1 MWFEINDGFVNA
13 NKLTNISYGTV
24 KESNVYTLAIYARL
38 YSGGKRSDETLL
50 IYEDDVMNRFN
61 YVFDNIIEF
70 IRKKLVLNNTEVL
83 NLDKKSIDFKFEYD
97 RMTYLEGN

>member
-38 YSGGKRSDETLL
+38 YSGGNRKDETLL
-50 IYEDDVMNRFN
+50 NYEDDVVNRFN
-61 YVFDNIIEF
+61 YVKDNIIEL
-70 IRKKLVLNNTEVL
+70 IRTKLALNNTEVL
-83 NLDKKSIDFKFEYD
+83 NLYIEALRLQSEYD
-97 RMTYLEGN
+97 RMTELKG